1 MAYGRGCLLSKQRK
15 KVRRIPKKGKCVIRG
30 NYTYQRLKPV
40 LPGRVKWED
49 KVEISNPVI
58 GTLTPRVSKKRKVR
72 VPLTP
77 EEKAERQKRAA
88 YNKRLR
94 ELRSMP
100 YEDYLHTVEWEAT
113 RQRALEHHGR
123 YCHDCWATAFLE
135 VHHLTYDNK
144 GREKMGDLAVLC
156 DKCHEKRHAG
166 QRGVRGK
173 ANAR

>member
-1 MAYGRGCLLSKQRK
+1 MNKQGKKARK
-15 KVRRIPKKGKCVIRG
+15 IPKKGKIVIRE
-30 NYTYQRLKPV
+30 NYVYQRLKSV
-40 LPGRVKWED
+40 VPGGVRWGD

-58 GTLTPRVSKKRKVR
+58 GTLIPKVVVHKKRKVR
-72 VPLTP
+72 VPITP
-77 EEKAERQKRAA
+77 EEKAERQRRAA

-94 ELRSMP
+94 ELRSML
-100 YEDYLHTVEWEAT
+100 YGDYLHTVEWETT

-123 YCHDCWATAFLE
+123 YCHDCQATAFLE

-166 QRGVRGK
+166 RRGAKSKR
-173 ANAR
+173 NAR